1 MRKSSL
7 IMLIIMAILIAMP
20 VVALATPGNVVQSV
34 NGGSDLQVSA
44 SSTPNV
50 IASITDDVKKAQGSG
65 VTDLQSSAETAG
77 DSFVKFLRT
86 IAIIVAVIMFII
98 VAYALL
104 FSPNVKSIG
113 DAKGRVGALVLAIA
127 IAFLAEQIVGT
138 LLSLFG
144 YKSL

>member
-1 MRKSSL
+1 
-7 IMLIIMAILIAMP
+7 MLIIMAILIAMP